1 MTERGQAKSRLC
13 VMPLQKGLGDSNVDA
28 DMISTA
34 GNYLINTLTAA
45 SYMLKCEEVIGWSI
59 ITIAVSV
66 AVVVVGYYYRRR

>member
-1 MTERGQAKSRLC
+1 MS
-13 VMPLQKGLGDSNVDA
+13 LQEGLGDSNVDA

-45 SYMLKCEEVIGWSI
+45 KYMLKCEEVIGWSI

-66 AVVVVGYYYRRR
+66 AVVVVSYYYRRK